1 MTDTRVDMTT
11 ELMGLTLK
19 NPVMTAS
26 GTCGSG
32 IELLPY
38 MDVSKLGA
46 VVGKGTT
53 LKNKAGNPPGRLM
66 QTQGGLLN
74 CIGLQNQGVDY
85 FLSEIL
91 PEVRKVDTHFF
102 ANVSGN
108 TVEEYGLLAE
118 KLDVDGI
125 SGLEVNISCPNVKA
139 GGLAF
144 GTIPEDAKAVT
155 REVKKRTD
163 KPILV
168 KLSPNVTDIT
178 AIAQAV
184 EEGGADGISLINTLL
199 GMHIDIESMKPTL
212 SNTFGGLSGPAVK
225 PVGLR
230 MVYQVYKTVD
240 IPIVGL
246 GGIMNAEDAIEYLLA
261 GATAI
266 QLGTA
271 NLVDPAVG
279 VKVVKGI
286 EEYMDRKNIAS
297 MQALVGKAHG

>member
-1 MTDTRVDMTT
+1 MTDQQVDLSID
-11 ELMGLTLK
+11 LMGLHLK

-32 IELLPY
+32 VELLPY
-38 MDVSKLGA
+38 MDVSSLGA
-46 VVGKGTT
+46 IVGKGTT
-53 LKNKAGNPPGRLM
+53 LNNKKGNPPGRLM
-66 QTQGGLLN
+66 QTSGGLLN

-85 FLSEIL
+85 FLANIL
-91 PEVRKVDTHFF
+91 PEVGKLDTHFF
-102 ANVSGN
+102 ANISGN
-108 TVEEYGLLAE
+108 TVEEYGILAE
-118 KLDVDGI
+118 KLDVEGI
-125 SGLEVNISCPNVKA
+125 SGLEVNISCPNVKS

-144 GTIPEDAKAVT
+144 GTIPEDARAVT
-155 REVKKRTD
+155 EEVKKHTS
-163 KPILV
+163 KKVLV

-184 EEGGADGISLINTLL
+184 EDGGADGISLINTLL
-199 GMHIDIESMKPTL
+199 GMAIDSETMKASL

-230 MVYQVYKTVD
+230 MVYQVYQKVS

-246 GGIMNAEDAIEYLLA
+246 GGIMNAKDAIEYMLA

-271 NLVDPAVG
+271 NLVNPAVG
-279 VKVVKGI
+279 LEVIDGI
-286 EEYMDRKNIAS
+286 ERYMKQKNIKDIKS
-297 MQALVGKAHG
+297 LVGKAHR

>member
-1 MTDTRVDMTT
+1 MTDKRVDLTT
-11 ELMGLTLK
+11 DLMGLTLK

-46 VVGKGTT
+46 IVGKGTT
-53 LKNKAGNPPGRLM
+53 LNNKQGNPPGRLM
-66 QTQGGLLN
+66 QTPGGLLN

-85 FLSEIL
+85 FLTEIL

-102 ANVSGN
+102 ANISGN
-108 TVEEYGLLAE
+108 TVEEYGIMAE

-125 SGLEVNISCPNVKA
+125 SGLEVNISCPNVKS

-144 GTIPEDAKAVT
+144 GTVPEDARAVT
-155 REVKKRTD
+155 EEVKKRTG
-163 KPILV
+163 KPVLV

-184 EEGGADGISLINTLL
+184 EDGGADGISLINTLL
-199 GMHIDIESMKPTL
+199 GMSIDIETMKAPL

-225 PVGLR
+225 PEGLR
-230 MVYQVYKTVD
+230 MVYQVYQKVK

-271 NLVDPAVG
+271 NLVDPTVG
-279 VKVVKGI
+279 IEVIKGI
-286 EEYMDRKNIAS
+286 EEYMERKNIRN

>member
-1 MTDTRVDMTT
+1 MTDKRVDLTT
-11 ELMGLTLK
+11 DLMGLTLK

-46 VVGKGTT
+46 IVGKGTT
-53 LKNKAGNPPGRLM
+53 LNNKVGNPPGRLM
-66 QTQGGLLN
+66 QTPGGLLN
-74 CIGLQNQGVDY
+74 CIGLQNQGADY
-85 FLSEIL
+85 FLTEIL

-102 ANVSGN
+102 ANISGN
-108 TVEEYGLLAE
+108 TVEEYGILAE

-125 SGLEVNISCPNVKA
+125 SGLEVNISCPNVKS

-144 GTIPEDAKAVT
+144 GTVPEDARSVT
-155 REVKKRTD
+155 EEVKKRTG
-163 KPILV
+163 KPVLV

-199 GMHIDIESMKPTL
+199 GMSIDIETMKASL

-230 MVYQVYKTVD
+230 MVYQVYQKVK

-271 NLVDPAVG
+271 NLVNPAVG
-279 VKVVKGI
+279 IEVIKGI
-286 EEYMDRKNIAS
+286 EEYMERKNIRN

>member
-1 MTDTRVDMTT
+1 
-11 ELMGLTLK
+11 MGLTLK

-46 VVGKGTT
+46 IVGKGTT
-53 LKNKAGNPPGRLM
+53 LNNKVGNPPGRLM
-66 QTQGGLLN
+66 QTPSGLLN

-85 FLSEIL
+85 FITEIL

-102 ANVSGN
+102 VNISGN
-108 TVEEYGLLAE
+108 TVEEYGILAE

-125 SGLEVNISCPNVKA
+125 SGIEVNISCPNVKS

-144 GTIPEDAKAVT
+144 GTVPEDARAVT
-155 REVKKRTD
+155 EEVKKRTG
-163 KPILV
+163 KPVLV

-184 EEGGADGISLINTLL
+184 EDGGADGISLINTLL
-199 GMHIDIESMKPTL
+199 GMSIDIETMKAPL

-230 MVYQVYKTVD
+230 MVYQVYQKVK

-266 QLGTA
+266 QIGTA
-271 NLVDPAVG
+271 NLIDPTVG
-279 VKVVKGI
+279 IEVIKGI
-286 EEYMDRKNIAS
+286 KEYMERKNIKN
-297 MQALVGKAHG
+297 MQALIGKAHG

>member
-1 MTDTRVDMTT
+1 MTDKRVDLTT
-11 ELMGLTLK
+11 NLMGLCLK

-38 MDVSKLGA
+38 MDVASLGA

-53 LKNKAGNPPGRLM
+53 LNNKKGNPPGRLM
-66 QTQGGLLN
+66 QTTGGLLN

-85 FLSEIL
+85 FLANIL
-91 PEVRKVDTHFF
+91 PEVRKLDTHFF
-102 ANVSGN
+102 ANISGN

-118 KLDVDGI
+118 KLDVEGI
-125 SGLEVNISCPNVKA
+125 SGLEVNISCPNVKS

-144 GTIPEDAKAVT
+144 GTIPEDARAVT
-155 REVKKRTD
+155 KEVKKHTS
-163 KPILV
+163 KKVMV
-168 KLSPNVTDIT
+168 KLSPNVTDIST
-178 AIAQAV
+178 IAQAV
-184 EEGGADGISLINTLL
+184 EDGGADGISLINTLL
-199 GMHIDIESMKPTL
+199 GMAIDIETMKPSL

-230 MVYQVYKTVD
+230 MVYQVYEKVG

-246 GGIMNAEDAIEYLLA
+246 GGIMNASDAIEYLLA
-261 GATAI
+261 GASAI

-271 NLVDPAVG
+271 NLINPAIGIDVIR
-279 VKVVKGI
+279 GI
-286 EEYMDRKNIAS
+286 EEYMKRKSIKDMKS
-297 MQALVGKAHG
+297 LIGKAHR